1 MFNENSIRPINL
13 IKESKKF
20 QNLDINF
27 LKSKK
32 FFFVKSSC
40 PACNS
45 GKKIFFMHKK
55 TFKYFK
61 CTKCET
67 IYISP
72 RPTEKI
78 LDQFYKNSTYYKF
91 WHNYIFPA
99 TEKSRIRNIFY
110 PRVKRIMHYVNKF
123 KIKRSGIVD
132 IGAGYGTFLEIFKK
146 NFFFKKVYAIEPNI
160 DGADCC
166 RKKNIITLDK
176 RVEKINKNDLKSV
189 SVATSFEVIEHL
201 YSPKKFLKL
210 LKKILPTKSLLVIT
224 CPNGLGFDLLTLKKK
239 ADNFDHEH
247 LNYFNPKSIDILL
260 KKNGFKILEILTP
273 GNLDVDIIVNKIKEK
288 KYKNKNS
295 FLDIVFNSNLLK
307 ISFQKYL
314 KKNCLSSSLWVV
326 AQKI

>member
-13 IKESKKF
+13 IKKSKKF

-32 FFFVKSSC
+32 LFFVNSLC
-40 PACNS
+40 PACDSNK
-45 GKKIFFMHKK
+45 KKIFMYKK
-55 TFKYFK
+55 TFKYLK

-78 LDQFYKNSTYYKF
+78 LDQLYKNSTYYKF

-99 TEKSRIRNIFY
+99 TERSRIRNIFY
-110 PRVKRIMHYVNKF
+110 PRVKKIMHYVNKF
-123 KIKRSGIVD
+123 KIKRYGIVD

-146 NFFFKKVYAIEPNI
+146 NFFFKKVYAIEPNS

-166 RKKNIITLDK
+166 RKKKIIVFNK
-176 RVEKINKNDLKSV
+176 RVEKINKNDLKEV

-201 YSPKKFLKL
+201 FSPKKFLKL
-210 LKKILPTKSLLVIT
+210 LKKILPKKSLLVIT

-247 LNYFNPKSIDILL
+247 LNYFNPKSIEILL
-260 KKNGFKILEILTP
+260 KKNGFKILEISTP
-273 GNLDVDIIVNKIKEK
+273 GNLDVDIIVNKIKK
-288 KYKNKNS
+288 GKHKNKND
-295 FLDIVFNSNLLK
+295 FFDIIFNSNLLK
-307 ISFQKYL
+307 KNFQKYL